1 MNMKIPHWNY
11 TIPCSNEIVFFCH
24 RSDYI
29 RTHLVALHSM
39 ATGMELA
46 GLQEVVLRSLYVATA
61 EVDEG
66 KKLA

>member
-29 RTHLVALHSM
+29 RTHVVVLHSM
-39 ATGMELA
+39 ATGLDEIR
-46 GLQEVVLRSLYVATA
+46 LQEVVPSSLYVATA
-61 EVDEG
+61 EV
-66 KKLA
+66 A